1 MRLRSIGDTVLM
13 TPCLAAL
20 RAWSNTLEIDVL
32 VEELSAPVLE
42 GHPLVSR
49 LYTLPRSLPARLR
62 IVGKLRARRYDA
74 AFNLHGG
81 TTGTFLTLLS
91 GARHTVTYN
100 ANQYSFLLKHRAP
113 APDEI
118 WAKGAIHCVEQQLG
132 LLKWAGL
139 PVSEPPASSLTP
151 TPEAVSR
158 VEAMLKGHGIGE
170 YVVVHPAA
178 AFESKQW
185 SADRFAALLEHLY
198 RNYGLWGVV
207 AVASNERVIGE
218 RVTSLARAP
227 ALLCA
232 DLGLIDLIALIDRAR
247 LFVGNDSGPAH
258 IAAALGRPLVAIFG
272 SSNPRVWRP
281 WSRAPYR
288 MLRAELACSPCPG
301 YFCPEFERPEC
312 IRRVSLDEA
321 VKAVDELLSF
331 S

>member
-1 MRLRSIGDTVLM
+1 M
-13 TPCLAAL
+13 TPCLSAL
-20 RAWSNTLEIDVL
+20 RAWSRALEIDVL
-32 VEELSAPVLE
+32 VESLSAPILQ

-49 LYTLPRSLPARLR
+49 LYTLPRSLSARLQ

-118 WAKGAIHCVEQQLG
+118 WDKRSIHCVEQQLG

-139 PVSEPPASSLTP
+139 PVSEPPASFLVP
-151 TPEAVSR
+151 APEAVSR
-158 VEAMLKGHGIGE
+158 VEAMLKEHGIEE

-178 AFESKQW
+178 AFESKRW
-185 SADRFAALLEHLY
+185 SADRFAALLEYLY
-198 RNYGLWGVV
+198 RSYGLWGVV
-207 AVASNERVIGE
+207 SVAPNERAIGE
-218 RVTSLARAP
+218 RVMSLVRTP
-227 ALLCA
+227 TLLCA
-232 DLGLIDLIALIDRAR
+232 DLGLIDLVALIDRAK

-272 SSNPRVWRP
+272 SSNPLVWRP

-288 MLRAELACSPCPG
+288 MLRAELPCSPCPG
-301 YFCPEFERPEC
+301 HFCPEFERPEC
-312 IRRVSLDEA
+312 IRRVLLDEA
-321 VKAVDELLSF
+321 IRAVDELLSF
-331 S
+331 K